1 MPGTANSG
9 GRNAK
14 PPQMHV
20 LTGTF
25 RDDRHGGS
33 VSPEPPKGRP
43 VAPKGLVGPA
53 KAEWERMVSRLEDS
67 GTLTLVD
74 DAALYQY
81 VQLFA
86 ETESINVRA
95 AENARL
101 TKKLMAA
108 VQGLDGAEL
117 VEAVKQIV
125 ELRYLD
131 AKDTR
136 DLRQGHMAI
145 RGYLVEFGMTPA
157 ARSRVKVPT
166 KGKAQSAV
174 DAFRSAKS
182 RPA

>member
-1 MPGTANSG
+1 
-9 GRNAK
+9 
-14 PPQMHV
+14 MHV

-25 RDDRHGGS
+25 RGDRHADA
-33 VSPEPPKGRP
+33 VAPEPPPGRP
-43 VAPKGLVGPA
+43 TAPKGLTSLA
-53 KAEWERMVSRLEDS
+53 KAEWERMVSRLENS
-67 GTLTLVD
+67 GTLTMVD

-86 ETESINVRA
+86 ETEQINARA
-95 AENARL
+95 TENARL

-108 VQGLDGAEL
+108 IADLEGAEL
-117 VEAVKQIV
+117 VEAVKQVV

-131 AKDTR
+131 AKSTR

-157 ARSRVKVPT
+157 ARSRVKMPT
-166 KGKAQSAV
+166 KGKSQSAA